1 MASLVRFYLG
11 SKLEIVFLEAG
22 DHVSEAATFLAD
34 LADDPRTKAIAARLI
49 VWIQR
54 LADRGRILD
63 PEKLKKLKGKKVW
76 EIRASSARLLG
87 GYLTGGRFLLSHGF
101 MKKGKST
108 PGAEIKK
115 AEQNLAI
122 SKGIKEN

>member
-1 MASLVRFYLG
+1 
-11 SKLEIVFLEAG
+11 
-22 DHVSEAATFLAD
+22 
-34 LADDPRTKAIAARLI
+34 
-49 VWIQR
+49 
-54 LADRGRILD
+54 
-63 PEKLKKLKGKKVW
+63 
-76 EIRASSARLLG
+76 LLG